1 MYVVIKHLT
10 KLKTPQACHGKQL
23 VQRARECFLRNDC
36 LTLDFEGV
44 ESIAI
49 GFFQEAILTLVNEF
63 GADFLKCKLQVVN
76 MSPAV
81 EAIMQ
86 DALTHIDEFVDR
98 LMSRHQETVDQELY
112 DLNLAWLVKVRTI
125 ARENALQALLIMG
138 IADEKLRLAIANLS
152 MDEMQAL
159 ARSGCLCFAPRFT
172 SHFIQG
178 FGQRRHDLVD
188 LLLAFTAA

>member
-23 VQRARECFLRNDC
+23 VQRARECFLRNEC
-36 LTLDFEGV
+36 LTLDFEAV
-44 ESIAI
+44 ESIAT
-49 GFFQEAILTLVNEF
+49 GFFQEAIFTLLNEF
-63 GADFLKCKLQVVN
+63 GADFLKSKLRVVN
-76 MSPAV
+76 MTSAV

-86 DALTHIDEFVDR
+86 DDLTHVDEFIER
-98 LMSRHQETVDQELY
+98 LMSRQQDVVDQELY
-112 DLNLAWLVKVRTI
+112 DLNLAWLVKVRAL

-138 IADEKLRLAIANLS
+138 VADEKLRLAIANLS
-152 MDEMQAL
+152 MDEMQTL

-172 SHFIQG
+172 SQFIQG

>member
-23 VQRARECFLRNDC
+23 VQRARECFLRNEC
-36 LTLDFEGV
+36 LTLDFEAV
-44 ESIAI
+44 ESIAT
-49 GFFQEAILTLVNEF
+49 GFFQEAIFTLLNEF
-63 GADFLKCKLQVVN
+63 GADFLKSKLRVVN
-76 MSPAV
+76 MTSAV

-86 DALTHIDEFVDR
+86 DDLTHVDEFIER
-98 LMSRHQETVDQELY
+98 LMSRQQDVVDQELY
-112 DLNLAWLVKVRTI
+112 DLNLAWLVKVRAL

-152 MDEMQAL
+152 MDEMQTL

-172 SHFIQG
+172 SQFIQG
-178 FGQRRHDLVD
+178 FGQRRYDRVD
-188 LLLAFTAA
+188 LMLALTAG

>member
-10 KLKTPQACHGKQL
+10 KLKTPQTCHGKQL
-23 VQRARECFLRNDC
+23 VQRARECFLLNEC

-44 ESIAI
+44 ESISI

-63 GADFLKCKLQVVN
+63 GADFLKCKLRVVN

-86 DALTHIDEFVDR
+86 DALTKVDEFVDR
-98 LMSRHQETVDQELY
+98 LMSQNQETVDQELY
-112 DLNLAWLVKVRTI
+112 DLNLAWLVKVRTV

-138 IADEKLRLAIANLS
+138 IADEELRLAVAKLS

-172 SHFIQG
+172 SQFIQG
-178 FGQRRHDLVD
+178 FGQRHHDLVD
-188 LLLAFTAA
+188 LLLAFTAG